1 VKRRAR
7 AVTYYFYVAKR
18 RMIKGENENN
28 VLDVDW
34 CLVCASR
41 LNDRDRESLMILI
54 FDLSRNRDRASGI
67 NRPEYYYFTSL
78 VSDRE

>member
-1 VKRRAR
+1 M
-7 AVTYYFYVAKR
+7 AKR

-41 LNDRDRESLMILI
+41 LNDRDRESLI
-54 FDLSRNRDRASGI
+54 FDVMLSLEIEIVPLG
-67 NRPEYYYFTSL
+67 
-78 VSDRE
+78 